1 MNHIHRP
8 FVTRATSCA
17 RSRGVSIPLSDYLA
31 HPICAYAEAGRC
43 STWLQALGCE
53 RRRVMK
59 ISVFAIG
66 WESEDGLVVED
77 EVEPGMQVLS
87 DGEHAQ

>member
-1 MNHIHRP
+1 ML
-8 FVTRATSCA
+8 VT
-17 RSRGVSIPLSDYLA
+17 
-31 HPICAYAEAGRC
+31 
-43 STWLQALGCE
+43 QN
-53 RRRVMK
+53 
-59 ISVFAIG
+59 SVFAIG